1 MKRLLSLLAAAVLLL
16 PLSSSCKDVE
26 VVATA
31 TVTILDPGNE
41 AIFGPADFGPYRY
54 YNLSGRE
61 LRNIVMTLT
70 APIAQ
75 RGFNTAMLHVEYYE
89 RIEGRFLQPDDFSVV
104 WDEFE
109 RDFVIQEL

>member
-1 MKRLLSLLAAAVLLL
+1 MKRLLSLFAAVVLLL

-26 VVATA
+26 VIATA
-31 TVTILDPGNE
+31 TVTVLDSGNE
-41 AIFGPADFGPYRY
+41 ASFGPSDFGPYHY
-54 YNLSGRE
+54 YNLSGRD
-61 LRNIVMTLT
+61 LRNIVLTLT

-75 RGFNTAMLHVEYYE
+75 RGFNSAILHVEYYE
-89 RIEGRFLQPDDFSVV
+89 RIEGRYLQPDDFSVL